1 MQNEAMGS
9 PSFPNSHPRG
19 VRIGALCRQLSQDQ
33 ALCQNC
39 RAEDCMRNEAESTS
53 GICHLLVFAFLPPYG
68 LPFLPSFSILLSGK
82 KKKKKTHTKQ
92 LPLQILKSKRVPE
105 KHLSISALLTMPKPL
120 TVWITI
126 NCGKF

>member
-9 PSFPNSHPRG
+9 PSFPNSYPRG

-68 LPFLPSFSILLSGK
+68 LPFLPSFSIPLRGEK
-82 KKKKKTHTKQ
+82 KKNPHKETSITDFKKQDTVKT
-92 LPLQILKSKRVPE
+92 IRNDS
-105 KHLSISALLTMPKPL
+105 
-120 TVWITI
+120 
-126 NCGKF
+126 

>member
-82 KKKKKTHTKQ
+82 KKKKKNPHKATSITDFKKQ
-92 LPLQILKSKRVPE
+92 D
-105 KHLSISALLTMPKPL
+105 
-120 TVWITI
+120 TVKTI
-126 NCGKF
+126 RNDS